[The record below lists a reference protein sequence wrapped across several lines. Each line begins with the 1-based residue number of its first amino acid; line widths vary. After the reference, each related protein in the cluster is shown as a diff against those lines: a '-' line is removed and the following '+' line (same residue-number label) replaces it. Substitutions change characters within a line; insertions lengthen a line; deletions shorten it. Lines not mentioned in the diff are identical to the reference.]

1 MTNLE
6 SELDNTL
13 QELKISQKNQDSVK
27 SYLGLLKT
35 KHNETYKHSIRVGL
49 LSRDIARYLKLDQK
63 ALFYA
68 GLLHDIG
75 KALVPLDLLNKSESF
90 TAEDR
95 EIMKTHPVDS
105 YRLLK
110 GVHEFSAE
118 IVLRHH
124 RHQDGGYPEEI
135 PPQRAFFSEEIRN
148 RIELCSEL
156 LSLADFYDAITSRD
170 NDVFGDGKISPE
182 EAKKRIL
189 EAKPNQRDLIENL
202 YGEGIFRLE

>member
-1 MTNLE
+1 MVNLE
-6 SELDNTL
+6 SELDNAL
-13 QELKISQKNQDSVK
+13 KELKVSQRNQDSVK

-35 KHNETYKHSIRVGL
+35 KHNETYEHSIRVGL
-49 LSRDIARYLKLDQK
+49 LSRDISRYLGLDQK

-75 KALVPLDLLNKSESF
+75 KTLVPLELLNKTESF
-90 TAEDR
+90 TDEDK

-105 YRLLK
+105 YRLLG

-118 IVLRHH
+118 IALRHH
-124 RHQDGGYPEEI
+124 MHQDEGYPIEI
-135 PPQRAFFSEEIRN
+135 PQQRVSFPEEVRN
-148 RIELCSEL
+148 KIELYSEL

-182 EAKKRIL
+182 EAKKHIL